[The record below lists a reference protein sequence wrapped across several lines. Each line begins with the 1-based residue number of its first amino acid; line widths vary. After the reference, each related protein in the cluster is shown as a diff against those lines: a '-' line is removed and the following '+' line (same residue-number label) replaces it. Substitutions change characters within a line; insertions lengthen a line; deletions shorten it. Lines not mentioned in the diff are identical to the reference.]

1 MSPFNQIHVVDT
13 DAFNEAYNPKIIHQF
28 LARKW
33 MVAMEKQMP
42 ETMPAVVQHESD
54 PVFEQTLHTMKQI
67 VSETAASEKIN
78 QASDID
84 IHLAALFMIKHWKY
98 RQLFAYAIGCSNR
111 YHDVVHEETAVKT
124 QSHHN
129 IALEQKIIHDA
140 LARQK

>member
-84 IHLAALFMIKHWKY
+84 VHLAALFMIKHWKY

-140 LARQK
+140 LVRQK

>member
-84 IHLAALFMIKHWKY
+84 VHLAALFMIKHWKY

-140 LARQK
+140 LIRQK

>member
-13 DAFNEAYNPKIIHQF
+13 DAFNKAYNPKIIHQF

-140 LARQK
+140 LVRQK

>member
-124 QSHHN
+124 QNHHN

-140 LARQK
+140 LVRQK

>member
-140 LARQK
+140 LVRQK

>member
-54 PVFEQTLHTMKQI
+54 PVFEQMLHTMKQI

-84 IHLAALFMIKHWKY
+84 VHLAALFMIKHWKY

-140 LARQK
+140 LVRQK